1 MLRFL
6 TKLCFAFLLT
16 APAAAQDDLSNH
28 YDLTA
33 RFDPASGAIDVEGSM
48 TIVADGPIERI
59 ELLLNKSLV
68 LRRFEYGDGLRPE
81 VQRDV
86 MISGQALPRTQRL
99 VLPLDAPLSRGDR
112 LELRFAYSG
121 RITTQD
127 IEIGRGVVSPAWTEM
142 TLEALWYPVFLEEPL
157 VRSRLTLETP
167 EGYEVVGPGEVRRL
181 EDGRWLLDPS
191 VPVAGRITFAMS
203 NAWISAREP
212 LNEEISAVLYSVEPE
227 PRASEILGAVGD
239 AFSAYE
245 ELFGPPRTNKREI
258 RLLYP
263 NRDPGLVWPNQ
274 AYSTGGDLIV
284 MNIADLQTQLDVLNH
299 EVAHL
304 WWSVGRA
311 GTPDEFLSES
321 ISEYLATRHG
331 GQVWGADWLEHRR
344 QAMRRE
350 SEAIEGSLLEID
362 GVGGARQ
369 PLLYQRGPTALWALH
384 DRLGQE
390 AMDALLVSAYQQRID
405 TLAAFVESIQAR
417 DGEAAEAF
425 RDSL

>member
-6 TKLCFAFLLT
+6 TTLYFALLLT
-16 APAAAQDDLSNH
+16 APAAAQEDLSNL

-48 TIVADGPIERI
+48 TIIADGPVERI
-59 ELLLNKSLV
+59 ELLLNKSLD
-68 LRRFEYGDGLRPE
+68 LHRFEYGDGLRPE
-81 VQRDV
+81 IQRDV
-86 MISGQALPRTQRL
+86 VISGQALPRTQRL
-99 VLPLDAPLSRGDR
+99 VLPLHAPMSRGDR
-112 LELRFAYSG
+112 LELRFAYGGKIS
-121 RITTQD
+121 TQD

-181 EDGRWLLDPS
+181 EDGRWLLDPD

-203 NAWISAREP
+203 NAWLSAREP
-212 LNEEISAVLYSVEPE
+212 LNDEISAVLYSVEPE
-227 PRASEILGAVGD
+227 PRASEILGGVGT
-239 AFSAYE
+239 AFSYYE
-245 ELFGPPRTNKREI
+245 RIFGPPRTNKREI

-284 MNIADLQTQLDVLNH
+284 MNVAKLQTQLDVLYH

-304 WWSVGRA
+304 WWSAGRP

-331 GQVWGADWLEHRR
+331 GHVWGADWLKHRR

-350 SEAIEGSLLEID
+350 SEAIESSLLDID

-369 PLLYQRGPTALWALH
+369 PLLYQRGPTTLWALH
-384 DRLGQE
+384 DRLGE
-390 AMDALLVSAYQQRID
+390 EVMDALLAQAYRQRID
-405 TLAAFVESIQAR
+405 TVAAFIELI
-417 DGEAAEAF
+417 EAQDAKSAEIF